1 MADMIEDDAT
11 QKAAPDKLAQQQ
23 ATQRYWMRNVRRFE
37 RKLEGWRQRARKI
50 WTIYKRD
57 KTDALRD
64 RQFAMLWANT
74 EILKPAIYAKPPVP
88 VVSRRFK
95 QQDPVAR
102 KASEILEYA
111 LMGEA
116 ERANLDWTLKKSRDD
131 LLLPGRGTM
140 WVRVDDAEGVFKI
153 AYDYVH
159 WADFVHDPQ
168 RTWQEVTWVGRR
180 MFMSRRE
187 LADRFFGGDMT
198 LASKVPLDHTHENE
212 GDKESQTPSTE
223 GQAKATVYELWD
235 KRSKQVNFIARDAQ
249 VPLEIAPPYINLEG
263 FWPTPEPMFGTL
275 TPDDLVPTPDYA
287 FYQDQ
292 AEEIDTLTA
301 RIAKISD
308 SLKVVGFYAAGQGDA
323 STAIET
329 ALKPGGENKMI
340 PVESWAVFGESGS
353 SGGVVWLPIT
363 EIAAALREVINLRQ
377 QLIQDVFQITGIAD
391 IMRGD
396 TSAEETLG
404 AQQLKSQWGS
414 IRMKD
419 KQQAMVRFAAEAFKI
434 SGEII
439 AERFPPEQ
447 LLAMANVQPDE
458 DPAVVQQA
466 IMLLQN
472 EQLRPFRIDV
482 QADSTI
488 YPDEQAEKAARNELI
503 GAVGNFFSAAMP
515 VIQAAPEM
523 LPLMGQLLTFTVRSY
538 RAGREI
544 EQYIEQAMG
553 QAAQGI
559 QQRQQ
564 AQAEQ
569 AAAQQQAELAAKQPP
584 PPDPE
589 QIAHERSMQERE
601 MALKETQAN
610 FDMGMREDEFL
621 ANALGELAPGDTMD
635 PNAPGGGQP
644 AGPRQPKT
652 PVAQALGGLLQS
664 MQEQQ
669 MQNQQ
674 MMAQMLQ
681 AMQAQ
686 TAAVQQ
692 SMQMVA
698 QVLAAPK
705 QVIYGPNGEVLGAQ
719 PVLDQPQPN

>member
-1 MADMIEDDAT
+1 D
-11 QKAAPDKLAQQQ
+11 L
-23 ATQRYWMRNVRRFE
+23 
-37 RKLEGWRQRARKI
+37 
-50 WTIYKRD
+50 
-57 KTDALRD
+57 
-64 RQFAMLWANT
+64 
-74 EILKPAIYAKPPVP
+74 
-88 VVSRRFK
+88 VS
-95 QQDPVAR
+95 P
-102 KASEILEYA
+102 KASKIPNYPRI
-111 LMGEA
+111 GEFD
-116 ERANLDWTLKKSRDD
+116 RANGDWTLKKSRDD

-140 WVRVDDAEGVFKI
+140 WIRVDDAEGIFKI

-180 MFMSRRE
+180 LFMTRRE
-187 LADRFFGGDMT
+187 LADRFFEGKMD
-198 LASKVPLDHTHENE
+198 LASKVPLDHTLENE

-223 GQAKATVYELWD
+223 GQAKATIYEIWD
-235 KRSKQVNFIARDAQ
+235 KRSKQVYFIARDAQ
-249 VPLEIAPPYINLEG
+249 VPLEVAPPYINLDG
-263 FWPTPEPMFGTL
+263 FWPCPEPMFATL

-301 RIAKISD
+301 RIASVSD
-308 SLKVVGFYAAGQGDA
+308 SLKVVGFYSAGAGDA
-323 STAIET
+323 TTAIET
-329 ALKPGGENKMI
+329 ALKPGVENKMI

-353 SGGVVWLPIT
+353 SGGIVWLPIET
-363 EIAAALREVINLRQ
+363 VAAALREIISLRQ
-377 QLIQDVFQITGIAD
+377 TLIGDVFQITGIAD

-439 AERFPPEQ
+439 AERFPPQQ
-447 LLAMANVQPDE
+447 LLAMANVQETD
-458 DPAVVQQA
+458 DPAIVQQA
-466 IMLLQN
+466 VMLLQN
-472 EQLRPFRIDV
+472 ERLRPFRIDI

-488 YPDEQAEKAARNELI
+488 YPDEQAEKAARNEFI
-503 GAVGNFFSAAMP
+503 GAVGNFF
-515 VIQAAPEM
+515 QTAAPTAQMMPEL
-523 LPLMGQLLTFTVRSY
+523 LPLMGQLLTFTVRGY
-538 RAGREI
+538 RAGREL
-544 EQYIEQAMG
+544 EQVIEQAMG

-564 AQAEQ
+564 AQQQQ

-584 PPDPE
+584 PPDPAE
-589 QIAHERSMQERE
+589 QARAQQEMDLKARE
-601 MALKETQAN
+601 MALKENQAN
-610 FDMGMREDEFL
+610 FDMGMREDEYL
-621 ANALGELAPGDTMD
+621 ANALGQLAPGDSMD

-705 QVIYGPNGEVLGAQ
+705 QVIYGPNGEILGSQ
-719 PVLDQPQPN
+719 PVLDQPQAN